1 MILEDFDFELPSK
14 AIALRPVSPRDSAR
28 MLSVDPAGAKPLS
41 ESIVRDLPR
50 FLSSGDVMVFNDTK
64 VIPAEIRGF
73 RAPRAASG
81 PTVPIALTLVERL
94 QDGCWRALARPA
106 KRLQLQDEI
115 FVDDI
120 QGPVMTVA
128 LKHEDGHVVVRGAG
142 SKTVDELIRTHGAMP
157 LPPYISKA
165 RRPDC
170 ADFSDYQTIYAETEG
185 AVAAPTAGLH
195 FTETLL
201 KAIEQA
207 GVKLVFCTLH
217 VGPGTFLPVKDD
229 QIEDHT
235 IHEEWCELTPAAAAA
250 INEAKRRGGRLVAT
264 GTTSLRLL
272 EAAAR
277 DDGEVEPLRGTTKL
291 FIKPGYRF
299 RAVDMLFTNF
309 HLPKS
314 TLFMLVCAFSGMEL
328 MKEAYAYAIA
338 SGFRFYSYGDACL
351 LRRAA

>member
-1 MILEDFDFELPSK
+1 
-14 AIALRPVSPRDSAR
+14 
-28 MLSVDPAGAKPLS
+28 
-41 ESIVRDLPR
+41 
-50 FLSSGDVMVFNDTK
+50 
-64 VIPAEIRGF
+64 
-73 RAPRAASG
+73 
-81 PTVPIALTLVERL
+81 
-94 QDGCWRALARPA
+94 
-106 KRLQLQDEI
+106 
-115 FVDDI
+115 
-120 QGPVMTVA
+120 
-128 LKHEDGHVVVRGAG
+128 
-142 SKTVDELIRTHGAMP
+142 
-157 LPPYISKA
+157 
-165 RRPDC
+165 
-170 ADFSDYQTIYAETEG
+170 
-185 AVAAPTAGLH
+185 
-195 FTETLL
+195 
-201 KAIEQA
+201 
-207 GVKLVFCTLH
+207 LH